1 MVTYRSDTA
10 VAIFEA
16 AMKTMLEQGDAGLRV
31 DAVAAAAGC
40 NKRLIYHYFGD
51 RESLIAAVYQQ
62 QCLVLR
68 SAENGLSESTRHFL
82 DQQLQKLWPD
92 FASSEDP
99 QPDLATRGT
108 ASQELNRAL
117 LLLVP
122 LLLRG
127 FAREKGETGAAG
139 FSASEWQKV
148 SAEVI
153 VGMFAADSRARS
165 NKALSVSKHSRT
177 ASKPRYRM
185 ASASRVVD

>member
-1 MVTYRSDTA
+1 
-10 VAIFEA
+10 
-16 AMKTMLEQGDAGLRV
+16 MLEQGDAGLRV

-68 SAENGLSESTRHFL
+68 SAENSLSESTRRFL
-82 DQQLQKLWPD
+82 DQQLQAFW
-92 FASSEDP
+92 
-99 QPDLATRGT
+99 PDLASSVYPNPDLSSRGPG
-108 ASQELNRAL
+108 SQALNRAL

-127 FAREKGETGAAG
+127 VARQKDEAGADG
-139 FSASEWQKV
+139 FPASEWQKV

-153 VGMFAADSRARS
+153 AGIFAADSLRRS
-165 NKALSVSKHSRT
+165 SESLSVSKRSHT

-185 ASASRVVD
+185 ASASRVVN